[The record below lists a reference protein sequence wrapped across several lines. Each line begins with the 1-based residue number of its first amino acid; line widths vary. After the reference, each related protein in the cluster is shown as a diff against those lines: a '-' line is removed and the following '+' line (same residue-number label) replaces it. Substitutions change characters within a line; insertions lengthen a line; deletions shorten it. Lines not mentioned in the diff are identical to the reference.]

1 MAKGVGL
8 IGNVSGKLGNSVG
21 YTIKN
26 SKTKETQGWRIYQPK
41 VTNPQTYA
49 QMTQRIKMTAVNNFY
64 RAMRSVIQRGFEGK
78 PYGDASRRAWLQMA
92 MSREFQ
98 GPYLNKGS
106 KVPVPMLGIPV
117 TVGSLN
123 PVTVEKGVG
132 NDFFKTSLRMTGD
145 PSESVSVLSQVFIDN
160 GYMAGDQVTIVFVT
174 LSGNTFNYLVNSFFI
189 DTADSTTLDWIS
201 CMTDGGNLAVCNS
214 NENAIACLI
223 TVSRDGENTH
233 LRSTSEMAVA
243 DSVVSSWYNVAN
255 YDDVMD
261 TYLHTSELST
271 DWQQVPTRSASG
283 QTADSA
289 NALLLDG
296 TTVVV
301 TGWRMVGEQLY
312 FLDGGGTP
320 RYVAKMTDS
329 KQAHFGEWIKS
340 DTVWTDVQPLDSTNA
355 TTISLGVS
363 SPSTP
368 TQIAFTQ
375 WLLNHG
381 FTYQFLFFDS

>member
-49 QMTQRIKMTAVNNFY
+49 QMTQRIKMTAVNNYY
-64 RAMRSVIQRGFEGK
+64 RAMRSIIQRGMEGK

-92 MSREFQ
+92 MGTEFQ
-98 GPYLNKGS
+98 GPYLPKGS
-106 KVPVPMLGIPV
+106 KVPVPMTNVPV

-123 PVTVEKGVG
+123 PVVLEYNSGADLFISNIVVDEVT
-132 NDFFKTSLRMTGD
+132 NN
-145 PSESVSVLSQVFIDN
+145 SVAELSAKLIDA
-160 GYMAGDQVTIVFVT
+160 GYQQGDQVTIVIVT
-174 LSGNTFNYLVNSFFI
+174 QSGNTFNYRVSSVFI
-189 DTADSTTLDWIS
+189 DSADSSYIEDFHFGEE
-201 CMTDGGNLAVCNS
+201 DGYLFFNDS
-214 NENAIACLI
+214 NGEAIACMVTI
-223 TVSRDGENTH
+223 SRDGDNTH
-233 LRSTSEMAVA
+233 LRSTASMAIA
-243 DSVVSSWYNVAN
+243 PSVISQWYNVAN
-255 YDDVMD
+255 YDAVMD

-283 QTADSA
+283 QTKDSA

-312 FLDGGGTP
+312 FLGAGGAP
-320 RYVAKMTDS
+320 QYVAKMTDS
-329 KQAHFGEWIKS
+329 KSGHFGEYIKS
-340 DTVWTDVQPLDSTNA
+340 DSVWTDVQPQDATNA
-355 TTISLGVS
+355 NTISLGVT

-375 WLLNHG
+375 WLLNNG
-381 FTYQFLFFDS
+381 FSYQFLLM

>member
-49 QMTQRIKMTAVNNFY
+49 QMTQRIKMTAVNNYY
-64 RAMRSVIQRGFEGK
+64 RAMRSIIQRGMEGK

-92 MSREFQ
+92 MGTEFQ
-98 GPYLNKGS
+98 GPYLPKGS
-106 KVPVPMLGIPV
+106 KVPVPMTAVPV

-123 PVTVEKGVG
+123 PVVVTYDTTENTFVTNIARGASIGSTVAAI
-132 NDFFKTSLRMTGD
+132 SA
-145 PSESVSVLSQVFIDN
+145 VLIGE
-160 GYMAGDQVTIVFVT
+160 GYQQGDQVTVVFVT
-174 LSGNTFNYLVNSFFI
+174 SSGGTFVYNTYSFFV
-189 DTADSTTLDWIS
+189 DSADSTDLAWCDFDVINGYLAINNTGADADGCMIS
-201 CMTDGGNLAVCNS
+201 
-214 NENAIACLI
+214 I
-223 TVSRDGENTH
+223 SRDGENTH
-233 LRSTSEMAVA
+233 LRSTASMAV
-243 DSVVSSWYNVAN
+243 DPTVISQWYNVAN
-255 YDDVMD
+255 YDAVMD

-283 QTADSA
+283 QTKDSA

-312 FLDGGGTP
+312 FLGAGGTP
-320 RYVAKMTDS
+320 QYVAKMTDS
-329 KQAHFGEWIKS
+329 KSGHFGEYIKS
-340 DTVWTDVQPLDSTNA
+340 DSVWTDVQPQDATNA
-355 TTISLGVS
+355 NTISLGVT

-375 WLLNHG
+375 WLLNNG
-381 FTYQFLFFDS
+381 FSYQFLLM